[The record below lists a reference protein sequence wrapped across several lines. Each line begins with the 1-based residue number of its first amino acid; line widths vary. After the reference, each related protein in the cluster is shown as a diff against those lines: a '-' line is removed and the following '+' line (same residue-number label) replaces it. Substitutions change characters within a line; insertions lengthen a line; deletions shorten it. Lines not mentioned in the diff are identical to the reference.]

1 MRRIVMSA
9 LLMCGLYIAAAA
21 QGTSILGQLCAQ
33 MADTAAVLDYSY
45 TLTASGV
52 KSLGNGI
59 LTVQDKSYVMQG
71 NGLRI
76 YCNAANMWVVDE
88 AGKEIMID
96 SVSQEADSFLSN
108 PALLLTNISEVFSVS
123 LPESNGGMLTYKLV
137 PKSDCGITSGSVTLD
152 VSGKSPVFASGS
164 FRTSDGGQLDIKIKS
179 MTFMK
184 KKPLTFY
191 ILDLSGFDSSWMIT
205 DLR

>member
-1 MRRIVMSA
+1 MKRFIVSA
-9 LLMCGLYIAAAA
+9 LLLCGLYMATAA
-21 QGTSILGQLCAQ
+21 QGQSVLGQLCAE
-33 MADTAAVLDYSY
+33 MADTAVAMDYSY

-52 KSLGNGI
+52 KSLGEGT

-71 NGLRI
+71 NGLRV
-76 YCNAANMWVVDE
+76 YCNASSMWVVDE

-96 SVSQEADSFLSN
+96 NVSQETDSYLSN
-108 PALLLTNISEVFSVS
+108 PALLLTNVYDVFSVS
-123 LPESNGGMLTYKLV
+123 SPVANGETLTYTLS
-137 PKSDCGITSGSVTLD
+137 PKSDCGITSGVITLD
-152 VSGKSPVFASGS
+152 VSGKTPVFVSGN
-164 FRTSDGGQLDIKIKS
+164 FTTSDGVRLDVKIKS

>member
-1 MRRIVMSA
+1 MKRIIASA
-9 LLMCGLYIAAAA
+9 LLLCGLYMATAA
-21 QGTSILGQLCAQ
+21 QEASLLGQLCAEI
-33 MADTAAVLDYSY
+33 ADTTVVMDYSY

-52 KSLGNGI
+52 KSLGEGS

-96 SVSQEADSFLSN
+96 NVSQEADSFLSN
-108 PALLLTNISEVFSVS
+108 PALLLTNISDVFSISAPVANAGTLAYTLS
-123 LPESNGGMLTYKLV
+123 
-137 PKSDCGITSGSVTLD
+137 PKSDCGIKSGVVTLD
-152 VSGKSPVFASGS
+152 VSGRSPVFAAAS
-164 FRTSDGGQLDIKIKS
+164 FKTSDGGQLDVKIKS
-179 MTFMK
+179 MTFVK

>member
-1 MRRIVMSA
+1 
-9 LLMCGLYIAAAA
+9 
-21 QGTSILGQLCAQ
+21 
-33 MADTAAVLDYSY
+33 MADTAVAMDYSY

-52 KSLGNGI
+52 KSFGEGT

-71 NGLRI
+71 NGLRV
-76 YCNAANMWVVDE
+76 YCNASSMWVVDE

-96 SVSQEADSFLSN
+96 NVSQETDSYLSN
-108 PALLLTNISEVFSVS
+108 PVLLLTNVYDVFSVS
-123 LPESNGGMLTYKLV
+123 SPVANGETLTYTLS
-137 PKSDCGITSGSVTLD
+137 PKSDCGITSGVITLD
-152 VSGKSPVFASGS
+152 VSGKTPVFVSGN
-164 FRTSDGGQLDIKIKS
+164 FTTSDGVRLDVKIKS